1 MLKFIAWSDMVEIL
15 QYSNN
20 FLTLYSLYWK
30 HNLEGILIM
39 ISATIPHMCS
49 SVHSYCISIYPC
61 CTSNTCCMKKG
72 NKGTTSVRSRSWGSS
87 NNKICFFFSNASL
100 PALLRAHHTFYY
112 YYYFLLKKMA
122 KKVARVQFNHQ
133 THSFK

>member
-100 PALLRAHHTFYY
+100 PAFLRARHTFH
-112 YYYFLLKKMA
+112 FFNNKKTA
-122 KKVARVQFNHQ
+122 KNASRTCLQHYLFA
-133 THSFK
+133 